1 MGRNINNSVSKKIR
15 IREQKSSKNAEKY
28 STFIFFVYT
37 AIIYLLYITDE
48 IILLNVKTWYYFI
61 FYLFHVITISLI
73 LNIPFIKNKL
83 FESNELL
90 FKILGSLV
98 LAFFISMISY
108 FGFKY
113 LIKQLAEESTITEN
127 CEIFEIKKGRYRR
140 GGDYYNLKIN
150 FKGNNETIK
159 LDNYLFQKL
168 ENADLKKNHSI
179 VKAKP
184 SIFNI
189 YVLENIHIQSKNL
202 PN

>member
-1 MGRNINNSVSKKIR
+1 DPR
-15 IREQKSSKNAEKY
+15 
-28 STFIFFVYT
+28 
-37 AIIYLLYITDE
+37 
-48 IILLNVKTWYYFI
+48 ILLTDNTRHSVI
-61 FYLFHVITISLI
+61 FNFNHVITISLI

>member
-61 FYLFHVITISLI
+61 FYLFHVIIIFLI
-73 LNIPFIKNKL
+73 FNIPFFKNKL

-189 YVLENIHIQSKNL
+189 YVVENIHIQSKNL

>member
-1 MGRNINNSVSKKIR
+1 
-15 IREQKSSKNAEKY
+15 
-28 STFIFFVYT
+28 
-37 AIIYLLYITDE
+37 
-48 IILLNVKTWYYFI
+48 
-61 FYLFHVITISLI
+61 
-73 LNIPFIKNKL
+73 
-83 FESNELL
+83 
-90 FKILGSLV
+90 
-98 LAFFISMISY
+98 MISY

-189 YVLENIHIQSKNL
+189 YVVENIHIQSKNL

>member
-1 MGRNINNSVSKKIR
+1 MGRNINNSVGKRIR
-15 IREQKSSKNAEKY
+15 IQEEKSNKKAEKY

-61 FYLFHVITISLI
+61 FYVFHVIIIFLI
-73 LNIPFIKNKL
+73 FNIPFIKNKL
-83 FESNELL
+83 FESNDLL
-90 FKILGSLV
+90 LKILGSLV

-113 LIKQLAEESTITEN
+113 LINQSAEESTITEN
-127 CEIFEIKKGRYRR
+127 CEILEIKKGRYRR

-150 FKGNNETIK
+150 FRGNKETVDLNK
-159 LDNYLFQKL
+159 NLYQKL
-168 ENADLKKNHSI
+168 EKISLTKNHVI

-184 SIFNI
+184 SVFGI
-189 YVLENIHIQSKNL
+189 YVVENLFIQSKNIL
-202 PN
+202 N